1 MRENGRRRG
10 ATRQENAHVTPV
22 PPIAPPPRDP
32 AIVTGQL
39 RILDVMV
46 VEDQPLFRE
55 MLAVLLA
62 DQNGLR
68 VSAVASSAQSA
79 RNSDVRT
86 LDVALIDL
94 RLPDGDGIRLGREL
108 RLRRPGLGILVLSA
122 SDSIST
128 LLEVPG
134 SEAAGWGFLS
144 KNSSL
149 SASALVYAI
158 RAVAAGRTVLDPAIR
173 AQREIRRNSP
183 LTRLSR
189 RQREVVALVAEGLT
203 NAAIA
208 DRLGIS
214 PRSVDAHL
222 NAAYGLLGI
231 PASRE
236 RNPRVEAVRSYLQ
249 HTTSS
254 WTSAG

>member
-1 MRENGRRRG
+1 MLATVCFPLDGSSRGLRPAPSAAAAAVGGITDAFCAAVRELAVFFVIFDGAPHECVKMVVGG

-79 RNSDVRT
+79 RNTDVRT

-94 RLPDGDGIRLGREL
+94 RLPDGDSIRLGREL

-158 RAVAAGRTVLDPAIR
+158 RAVAAGAPCSIPRSALNARSAATAR
-173 AQREIRRNSP
+173 SP
-183 LTRLSR
+183 GSA
-189 RQREVVALVAEGLT
+189 VASAKWSPS
-203 NAAIA
+203 
-208 DRLGIS
+208 S
-214 PRSVDAHL
+214 PRA
-222 NAAYGLLGI
+222 
-231 PASRE
+231 
-236 RNPRVEAVRSYLQ
+236 
-249 HTTSS
+249 
-254 WTSAG
+254 

>member
-1 MRENGRRRG
+1 MIYIARCSAPSPTHVVYGIG
-10 ATRQENAHVTPV
+10 LPADATWCRSCGH
-22 PPIAPPPRDP
+22 PR
-32 AIVTGQL
+32 A
-39 RILDVMV
+39 
-46 VEDQPLFRE
+46 
-55 MLAVLLA
+55 
-62 DQNGLR
+62 LR
-68 VSAVASSAQSA
+68 V
-79 RNSDVRT
+79 R
-86 LDVALIDL
+86 LDQH
-94 RLPDGDGIRLGREL
+94 
-108 RLRRPGLGILVLSA
+108 
-122 SDSIST
+122 

-189 RQREVVALVAEGLT
+189 RQREVVALVADGVT

-222 NAAYGLLGI
+222 NAASGLLGI
-231 PASRE
+231 PARRE
-236 RNPRVEAVRSYLQ
+236 RNPRGEAVRSYLQ
-249 HTTSS
+249 HTTST

>member
-1 MRENGRRRG
+1 MPAASAHLGHLHSGSASRLRAAAVNGRLP
-10 ATRQENAHVTPV
+10 T
-22 PPIAPPPRDP
+22 
-32 AIVTGQL
+32 
-39 RILDVMV
+39 LDVMV

-55 MLAVLLA
+55 MLAVLLGE
-62 DQNGLR
+62 QKGLR
-68 VSAVASSAQSA
+68 VAAVARSAEGT
-79 RNSDVRT
+79 RVVDVRS
-86 LDVALIDL
+86 LDVALLDL
-94 RLPDGDGIRLGREL
+94 RLPDGDGISLGREL
-108 RLRRPGLGILVLSA
+108 RRRRPGLGVLILSA

-134 SEAAGWGFLS
+134 AEAAGWGFLS

-158 RAVAAGRTVLDPAIR
+158 RAVAAGRAVLDPAIR
-173 AQREIRRNSP
+173 AQREVRRNSP
-183 LTRLSR
+183 LSRLSA
-189 RQREVVALVAEGLT
+189 RQYEVVALVAEGLT

-222 NAAYGLLGI
+222 NVAYAVLGL

-236 RNPRVEAVRSYLQ
+236 RNPRVEAVRSYLE
-249 HTTSS
+249 HTASP
-254 WTSAG
+254 WTAGG

>member
-1 MRENGRRRG
+1 MRCASWRRRSSSVV
-10 ATRQENAHVTPV
+10 R
-22 PPIAPPPRDP
+22 APPG
-32 AIVTGQL
+32 A
-39 RILDVMV
+39 
-46 VEDQPLFRE
+46 
-55 MLAVLLA
+55 
-62 DQNGLR
+62 
-68 VSAVASSAQSA
+68 
-79 RNSDVRT
+79 
-86 LDVALIDL
+86 ALIPERAGNDRHRAAPPL
-94 RLPDGDGIRLGREL
+94 RPPTSYTESRCPPTPRGAGSA
-108 RLRRPGLGILVLSA
+108 GILVLSA

-189 RQREVVALVAEGLT
+189 RQREVVALVAEGVT

-208 DRLGIS
+208 ARLGIS
-214 PRSVDAHL
+214 PRSVDTHL

-249 HTTSS
+249 HTTSP

>member
-1 MRENGRRRG
+1 MR
-10 ATRQENAHVTPV
+10 V
-22 PPIAPPPRDP
+22 PPAPAPSLAAAIMTGSPP
-32 AIVTGQL
+32 
-39 RILDVMV
+39 ILDVMV

-55 MLAVLLA
+55 MLAVLLS
-62 DQNGLR
+62 DQNGLH
-68 VSAVASSAQSA
+68 VAAVASSAESA
-79 RNSDVRT
+79 RRVDIRT
-86 LDVALIDL
+86 LDVALLDL

-108 RLRRPGLGILVLSA
+108 RQRRPRLGILVLSA

-173 AQREIRRNSP
+173 AQREVRRNSP
-183 LTRLSR
+183 LSRLSR
-189 RQREVVALVAEGLT
+189 RQREVVALVADGLT

-236 RNPRVEAVRSYLQ
+236 RNPRVEAVRSYLR
-249 HTTSS
+249 HTTSP
-254 WTSAG
+254 WVTGG

>member
-1 MRENGRRRG
+1 MT
-10 ATRQENAHVTPV
+10 APTP
-22 PPIAPPPRDP
+22 
-32 AIVTGQL
+32 
-39 RILDVMV
+39 ILNVMV

-62 DQNGLR
+62 EQAGLR
-68 VSAVASSAQSA
+68 VAAVAHNAERA
-79 RNSDVRT
+79 RLADARA
-86 LDVALIDL
+86 LDVALLDL
-94 RLPDGDGIRLGREL
+94 RLPDGDGIGLGREL
-108 RLRRPGLGILVLSA
+108 RRRRPGLGVLILSA

-134 SEAAGWGFLS
+134 AEAAGWGFLS

-158 RAVAAGRTVLDPAIR
+158 RAVAAGRAVLDPAIR

-183 LTRLSR
+183 LARLSA

-208 DRLGIS
+208 ARLGIS

-222 NAAYGLLGI
+222 NAAYGVLGI
-231 PASRE
+231 PATRD
-236 RNPRVEAVRSYLQ
+236 RNPRVEAVRSYLE
-249 HTTSS
+249 HTTSP
-254 WTSAG
+254 WTAGG

>member
-1 MRENGRRRG
+1 MPARTPSHASPVG
-10 ATRQENAHVTPV
+10 ASAAKATIPV
-22 PPIAPPPRDP
+22 LG
-32 AIVTGQL
+32 VL
-39 RILDVMV
+39 V

-68 VSAVASSAQSA
+68 VAAVANSADSA
-79 RNSDVRT
+79 RSLDVRGI
-86 LDVALIDL
+86 DVALVDL
-94 RLPDGDGIRLGREL
+94 RLPDGDGISLGREL
-108 RLRRPGLGILVLSA
+108 RRRKPGLGVLVLSA
-122 SDSIST
+122 ADSIST

-158 RAVAAGRTVLDPAIR
+158 RAVAAGRAVLDPAIR
-173 AQREIRRNSP
+173 AQREVRRNSP

-208 DRLGIS
+208 ARLGIS

-222 NAAYGLLGI
+222 NAAYGVLGI
-231 PASRE
+231 PASRD

-249 HTTSS
+249 HTTSP
-254 WTSAG
+254 WVAGG

>member
-1 MRENGRRRG
+1 MS
-10 ATRQENAHVTPV
+10 APQ
-22 PPIAPPPRDP
+22 PI
-32 AIVTGQL
+32 VN
-39 RILDVMV
+39 VMV

-55 MLAVLLA
+55 MLAVLLGE
-62 DQNGLR
+62 QNGLR
-68 VSAVASSAQSA
+68 VAAVAHSAEGA
-79 RNSDVRT
+79 RLVDARA
-86 LDVALIDL
+86 LDVALLDL
-94 RLPDGDGIRLGREL
+94 RLPDGDGIGLGREL
-108 RLRRPGLGILVLSA
+108 RRRHPTLGVLILSA

-134 SEAAGWGFLS
+134 GEAAGWGFLS

-158 RAVAAGRTVLDPAIR
+158 RAVAAGRAVLDPAIR

-183 LTRLSR
+183 LARLSA

-208 DRLGIS
+208 ARLGIS

-222 NAAYGLLGI
+222 NAAYGVLGI
-231 PASRE
+231 PATRE
-236 RNPRVEAVRSYLQ
+236 RNPRVEAVRSYLE
-249 HTTSS
+249 HTTSP
-254 WTSAG
+254 WTAGG

>member
-1 MRENGRRRG
+1 MVDGG
-10 ATRQENAHVTPV
+10 GVSRQEISHVIRV
-22 PPIAPPPRDP
+22 PPIAACPPAPTTMNGP
-32 AIVTGQL
+32 HPTLG
-39 RILDVMV
+39 VMV

-55 MLAVLLA
+55 MLAVLLS
-62 DQNGLR
+62 DRNGLR
-68 VSAVASSAQSA
+68 VMAVADSAHRA
-79 RNSDVRT
+79 RT
-86 LDVALIDL
+86 LDLRGVDVALLDL

-108 RLRRPGLGILVLSA
+108 RQRRPGIGILVLSA
-122 SDSIST
+122 SDSMST

-134 SEAAGWGFLS
+134 NEAAGWGFLS

-158 RAVAAGRTVLDPAIR
+158 RAVAAGRAVLDPAIR
-173 AQREIRRNSP
+173 AQREVRRNSP
-183 LTRLSR
+183 LSRLSR
-189 RQREVVALVAEGLT
+189 RQREVVALVAEGFT

-231 PASRE
+231 PASRD
-236 RNPRVEAVRSYLQ
+236 RNPRVEAVRSYLR
-249 HTTSS
+249 HTTSR
-254 WTSAG
+254 WTAGG

>member
-1 MRENGRRRG
+1 
-10 ATRQENAHVTPV
+10 
-22 PPIAPPPRDP
+22 
-32 AIVTGQL
+32 
-39 RILDVMV
+39 
-46 VEDQPLFRE
+46 

-68 VSAVASSAQSA
+68 VRAVASSTESA
-79 RNSDVRT
+79 RHVDVRT

-128 LLEVPG
+128 LLDVPG

-158 RAVAAGRTVLDPAIR
+158 RAVAAGVPCSTRPSGPSARSAATAR
-173 AQREIRRNSP
+173 SP
-183 LTRLSR
+183 
-189 RQREVVALVAEGLT
+189 G
-203 NAAIA
+203 
-208 DRLGIS
+208 
-214 PRSVDAHL
+214 
-222 NAAYGLLGI
+222 
-231 PASRE
+231 
-236 RNPRVEAVRSYLQ
+236 
-249 HTTSS
+249 
-254 WTSAG
+254 SAGDSAKSSLSLPTA

>member
-1 MRENGRRRG
+1 MP
-10 ATRQENAHVTPV
+10 TPV
-22 PPIAPPPRDP
+22 PRD
-32 AIVTGQL
+32 GQPDMRANRSVL
-39 RILDVMV
+39 NVMV

-68 VSAVASSAQSA
+68 VAAVADSVAGA
-79 RNSDVRT
+79 RAVDMRGIH
-86 LDVALIDL
+86 VALLDL
-94 RLPDGDGIRLGREL
+94 RLPDGDGIGLGRD
-108 RLRRPGLGILVLSA
+108 LRRRKPDLGVLVISA

-134 SEAAGWGFLS
+134 NEAAGWGFLS

-149 SASALVYAI
+149 TASALVYAI
-158 RAVAAGRTVLDPAIR
+158 RAVAAGRAVLDPAIR

-183 LTRLSR
+183 LSRLSP

-203 NAAIA
+203 NAAVA
-208 DRLGIS
+208 TRLGIS

-222 NAAYGLLGI
+222 NAAYAALGI
-231 PASRE
+231 PANRD

-249 HTTSS
+249 HTAPP
-254 WTSAG
+254 WVAGG